1 MAYDRNKVIAIA
13 LAEVGYLEKASNAQ
27 LDDKTDNAGNKNY
40 TKYARDM
47 KSVTGFYNG
56 NKQGAAWCDVFV
68 DWCFVQAYGADA
80 GRKLLCQPMRSAG
93 AGVKWS
99 ANYYKSK
106 GQYFTDVPHA
116 GDQIFFGKGGAYT
129 HTGLVYQ
136 VANGKVYTVEGN
148 TSAGK
153 DVIPNGGAVCK
164 KSYSLG
170 NSRIMGYG
178 RPAYGDTSP
187 TAQAPAQTPSTG
199 EAESD
204 GTKYVVKQGDTLW
217 GLSQRFLGRGN
228 RYREIMKAN
237 GMKNTILRPG
247 MALKIP
253 SR

>member
-27 LDDKTDNAGNKNY
+27 LDDKTANAGNKNY

-47 KSVTGFYNG
+47 KAVTGFYNG
-56 NKQGAAWCDVFV
+56 GKQGVAWCDVFV
-68 DWCFVQAYGADA
+68 DWCFVKAYGAEA
-80 GRKLLCQPMRSAG
+80 GRKLLCQPMKSAG

-99 ANYYKSK
+99 ASYYKAK
-106 GQYFTDVPHA
+106 GQYFTDVPHE
-116 GDQIFFGKGGAYT
+116 GDQIFFGKNGSYT

-164 KSYSLG
+164 KSYSLS

-178 RPAYGDTSP
+178 RPAYGDSQ
-187 TAQAPAQTPSTG
+187 TAQAPA
-199 EAESD
+199 ASD
-204 GTKYVVKQGDTLW
+204 TDNGTKYIVKQGDTLW
-217 GLSQRFLGRGN
+217 GLSQKFLGKGN

-247 MALKIP
+247 MALVIP
-253 SR
+253 SDDKA